1 MRSHLGKAEPSAN
14 TEWAESKGPAIKISG
29 HKETPMNAYKDKI
42 LITGA
47 TGNVGRHVV
56 AQLLHA
62 GARVC
67 ALTRN
72 PDSARLP
79 GGVELAR
86 GDLSIPETLDVCWN

>member
-1 MRSHLGKAEPSAN
+1 MN
-14 TEWAESKGPAIKISG
+14 TG
-29 HKETPMNAYKDKI
+29 KDKI

-56 AQLLHA
+56 AQLLRA
-62 GARVC
+62 GARVR

-86 GDLSIPETLDVCWN
+86 GDLSIPETLDVCWNRVGAVFLIWPFFTAEGAKPSVDMGTKRCRPIV